1 MTVRTAELL
10 MALGMGAFS
19 IYLMYKSLELPIGWI
34 EDEGPGGGAWPFWLS
49 AIMLISCIGILFNWV
64 RKNGAIATSTKTFI
78 RSDVL
83 IEVGAVA
90 LSLILTVASFSV
102 IGIYGAL
109 PLFMLFYLKVLGKH
123 TWLLSISIAVIFPI
137 LIFFFFE
144 ITLKIILPK
153 GMTEPLFIPLYK
165 MFL

>member
-1 MTVRTAELL
+1 MDQ
-10 MALGMGAFS
+10 
-19 IYLMYKSLELPIGWI
+19 I
-34 EDEGPGGGAWPFWLS
+34 EEEGPGGGAWPFWLA
-49 AIMLISCIGILFNWV
+49 AIMLVSCFGILFNWL
-64 RKNGAIATSTKTFI
+64 RKNGPIATSTKTFI

-90 LSLILTVASFSV
+90 LALILTVASFSV

-123 TWLLSISIAVIFPI
+123 SWTLSLSMAVIFPI

-165 MFL
+165 IFL

>member
-10 MALGMGAFS
+10 MAIMMGIFS
-19 IYLMYKSLELPIGWI
+19 IYLMYKSYELPIGWI
-34 EDEGPGGGAWPFWLS
+34 DEEGPGGGAWPFWLA
-49 AIMLISCIGILFNWV
+49 AIMLISCIGILVNWL
-64 RKNGAIATSTKTFI
+64 RKLGPIATSTKTFI

-90 LSLILTVASFSV
+90 LALILTVASFSV

-123 TWLLSISIAVIFPI
+123 SWRLSISIAVIFPI
-137 LIFFFFE
+137 IIFFFFE

-153 GMTEPLFIPLYK
+153 GLTEPLFIPLYK
-165 MFL
+165 IFL